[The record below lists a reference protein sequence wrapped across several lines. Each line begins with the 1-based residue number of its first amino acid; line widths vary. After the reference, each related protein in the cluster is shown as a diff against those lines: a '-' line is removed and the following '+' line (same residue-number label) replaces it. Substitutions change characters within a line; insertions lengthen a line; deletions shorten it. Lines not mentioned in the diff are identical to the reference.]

1 MKESNFHANAGQANQ
16 PIQTKG
22 NTMNAMSAMSELS
35 NLHNSRTMSS
45 REIAELTGKLHFNIM
60 RDIKALIDQ
69 GAFSG
74 FKFEAAKYTDAQ
86 GKPRPEYFLDFDA
99 TMTLLIRYGMTYDA
113 AKESLSKRGF
123 KEKAIMENLPMNRNM
138 NLGMNRIMSSRE
150 IAELTRKQ
158 HKHVL
163 EDIRS
168 LINQGAISEPD
179 FRLAEY
185 TDVQG
190 KPRPEYLLNFD
201 ATMTLVTGYNAVL
214 RAKVIRRWRELEEGT
229 AQPASQPR
237 NLSDRELEAKDLEAK
252 LGIFKTLCEAAKLFG
267 LEGNQALLKADKSLK
282 KDYGDSFITRLEIEL
297 KSPDNEAL
305 LIVTEVGKKLDPP
318 ISAKNVNLHLAAM
331 GFQERVEY
339 RTGKFEWRLTE
350 KGKAYGSYLDTGKV
364 HSNGTPIQQIKWK
377 ESIIPLMQKY
387 LISLAH

>member
-1 MKESNFHANAGQANQ
+1 MKEFNFHANAGQTNQ
-16 PIQTKG
+16 TIQIKE
-22 NTMNAMSAMSELS
+22 NTMNAMNTMSELS

-99 TMTLLIRYGMTYDA
+99 TMTL
-113 AKESLSKRGF
+113 
-123 KEKAIMENLPMNRNM
+123 
-138 NLGMNRIMSSRE
+138 
-150 IAELTRKQ
+150 
-158 HKHVL
+158 
-163 EDIRS
+163 
-168 LINQGAISEPD
+168 
-179 FRLAEY
+179 
-185 TDVQG
+185 
-190 KPRPEYLLNFD
+190 
-201 ATMTLVTGYNAVL
+201 VTGYNAVL
-214 RAKVIRRWRELEEGT
+214 RAKVIRRWRELEEEVHNT
-229 AQPASQPR
+229 QKVSSEPVQPP
-237 NLSDRELEAKDLEAK
+237 LLEELAVRGLKATYEMAK
-252 LGIFKTLCEAAKLFG
+252 FFG
-267 LEGNQALLKADKSLK
+267 LEGNQALLKADKAVK
-282 KDYGDSFITRLEIEL
+282 KLHNISPMALLEIEL

-305 LIVTEVGKKLDPP
+305 LIATEIGKKLDPP

-350 KGKAYGSYLDTGKV
+350 KGKVYGSYLDTGKV

-377 ESIIPLMQKY
+377 ESIFPLVQKY

>member
-1 MKESNFHANAGQANQ
+1 MKESNFHANAGQTNQ
-16 PIQTKG
+16 TIQIKE
-22 NTMNAMSAMSELS
+22 NTMNAMSTMSELS

-60 RDIKALIDQ
+60 RDIKTLIDQ

-86 GKPRPEYFLDFDA
+86 GKPRPEYLLDFDA

-123 KEKAIMENLPMNRNM
+123 KEKSVMENLPMNRSM
-138 NLGMNRIMSSRE
+138 NLGMNKTMSSRE

-185 TDVQG
+185 TDAQG
-190 KPRPEYLLNFD
+190 KPRPEYLLDFD

-214 RAKVIRRWRELEEGT
+214 RAKVIRRWRELEEGVHNT
-229 AQPASQPR
+229 QKVSSEPVQSP
-237 NLSDRELEAKDLEAK
+237 LLEELAVRGLKATYEMAK
-252 LGIFKTLCEAAKLFG
+252 FFG
-267 LEGNQALLKADKSLK
+267 LEGNQALLKADKAVK
-282 KDYGDSFITRLEIEL
+282 KLYNISPMALLEIEL

-305 LIVTEVGKKLDPP
+305 LIATEIGKKLDPP

-377 ESIIPLMQKY
+377 ESIFPLVQKY